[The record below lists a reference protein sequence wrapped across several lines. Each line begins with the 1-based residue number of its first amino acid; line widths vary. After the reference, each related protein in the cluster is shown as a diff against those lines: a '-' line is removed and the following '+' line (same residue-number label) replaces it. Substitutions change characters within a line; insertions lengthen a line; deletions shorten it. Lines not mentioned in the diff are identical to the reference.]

1 MHVERAFV
9 SHSRRTCNNST
20 ETFFFWENFSP
31 FLSKTIF
38 SSVRKT
44 KKEREKE
51 EDEEV
56 KEEEEEK
63 LVLWDKPRHDSTIN
77 TMRVWLGRRL
87 DESYILLLIG
97 YLDARVIIFV
107 LE

>member
-1 MHVERAFV
+1 MYVERAFV

-20 ETFFFWENFSP
+20 ETFFFWEKT
-31 FLSKTIF
+31 FLLFSKTIF

-44 KKEREKE
+44 KKKREKE

-97 YLDARVIIFV
+97 YLDVCVIIFV

>member
-20 ETFFFWENFSP
+20 ETFFFFERKIFSP
-31 FLSKTIF
+31 FPLQNAFF

-63 LVLWDKPRHDSTIN
+63 LVL
-77 TMRVWLGRRL
+77 
-87 DESYILLLIG
+87 
-97 YLDARVIIFV
+97 
-107 LE
+107 

>member
-20 ETFFFWENFSP
+20 ETFFFWEKTFLLFSP
-31 FLSKTIF
+31 KFFLLCEKQ
-38 SSVRKT
+38 
-44 KKEREKE
+44 KKREKE

>member
-1 MHVERAFV
+1 MYVERAFV

-20 ETFFFWENFSP
+20 ETIFFLRENFSP
-31 FLSKTIF
+31 FPLQNIF

-63 LVLWDKPRHDSTIN
+63 LVL
-77 TMRVWLGRRL
+77 
-87 DESYILLLIG
+87 
-97 YLDARVIIFV
+97 
-107 LE
+107 

>member
-20 ETFFFWENFSP
+20 ETFFFERKIFSP
-31 FLSKTIF
+31 FPLQNGIF

-44 KKEREKE
+44 KEEREKE

-63 LVLWDKPRHDSTIN
+63 LVL
-77 TMRVWLGRRL
+77 
-87 DESYILLLIG
+87 
-97 YLDARVIIFV
+97 
-107 LE
+107 

>member
-1 MHVERAFV
+1 LR
-9 SHSRRTCNNST
+9 
-20 ETFFFWENFSP
+20 ENFSP
-31 FLSKTIF
+31 FLSKIF

-63 LVLWDKPRHDSTIN
+63 LVL
-77 TMRVWLGRRL
+77 
-87 DESYILLLIG
+87 
-97 YLDARVIIFV
+97 
-107 LE
+107 